1 VAYSTIGAVTFFIA
15 LLLVQKQQ
23 GKGTKFYPIFYILWI
38 TLLYIVI
45 LYYSYGEE
53 WKENMFGYTSDI
65 RSMSQGRA
73 ASTMELAQYE
83 EVPPNVAQEIIEKRN
98 K

>member
-1 VAYSTIGAVTFFIA
+1 MGDVIGDLNSRRGRIDAMED
-15 LLLVQKQQ
+15 LQ
-23 GKGTKFYPIFYILWI
+23 GGAKLIRAFVPLA
-38 TLLYIVI
+38 
-45 LYYSYGEE
+45 S
-53 WKENMFGYTSDI
+53 MFGYTNDV

-83 EVPPNVAQEIIEKRN
+83 EVPPNVAQEIIEKRAS